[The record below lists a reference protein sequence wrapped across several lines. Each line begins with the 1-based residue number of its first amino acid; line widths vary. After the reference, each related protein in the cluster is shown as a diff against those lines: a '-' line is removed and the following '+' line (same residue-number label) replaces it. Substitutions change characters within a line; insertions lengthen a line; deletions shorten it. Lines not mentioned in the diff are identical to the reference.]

1 MITRFIHSFLPTP
14 FHRERVSALACANV
28 GGVVAMLDHGE

>member
-1 MITRFIHSFLPTP
+1 MITRFIHSLLPTP